1 MIDAALKDAKSSAG
15 RAVAEAKA
23 AVENVKKASSSSNS
37 NSSNNSRGGGDDGK
51 KDE

>member
-23 AVENVKKASSSSNS
+23 AVENVMKASSSSSSS
-37 NSSNNSRGGGDDGK
+37 NSTGGGDDGK